1 MTNLNNTTFNS
12 SKATGRILNNLN
24 SVAEKT
30 GQINTSVVQNAND
43 ICQFIIYGDFD
54 ILTTST
60 FTAEDLSKQ
69 VLTFA
74 TDCLGVPE
82 ANFSKEEHFQK
93 SKRDSLRESMKI
105 AQVLMAKSLYITDL
119 DEKKTKRVSNQGR
132 MMIANPNTVAQ
143 TTRFNP
149 DDDNE
154 KRLGKADLLSI
165 YQTVYGNAGNKKTV
179 STLSKSYADF
189 YNKLKGT
196 IKDVKETKTV
206 LGGVLLDLPEGV
218 EPEDLMSWKEE
229 LDVVFL
235 ACTYAHINA
244 MTPEQAVKK
253 GFIDRADQHPKHKD
267 FKKAA

>member
-1 MTNLNNTTFNS
+1 MTNLNTTFNS
-12 SKATGRILNNLN
+12 SKATGRILTNLN

-30 GQINTSVVQNAND
+30 GQINTCVVQNAND
-43 ICQFIIYGDFD
+43 ICQFVIHGDFEV
-54 ILTTST
+54 LSSNS
-60 FTAEDLSKQ
+60 FTAEELTKQ
-69 VLTFA
+69 VVSFA
-74 TDCLGVPE
+74 TDCLGIPE
-82 ANFSKEEHFQK
+82 ANYSKEEHFAK

-105 AQVLMAKSLYITDL
+105 AQLLMAQSLYITDL

-132 MMIANPNTVAQ
+132 MMIANPNTVAK

-165 YQTVYGNAGNKKTV
+165 YQTVYGNSGNKKTV
-179 STLSKSYADF
+179 STLSKSYAEF
-189 YNKLKGT
+189 YNKLKAT
-196 IKDVKETKTV
+196 IKTVKETKTV

-218 EPEDLMSWKEE
+218 EPEDLMTWKQE
-229 LDVVFL
+229 LDTVFT

-253 GFIDRADQHPKHKD
+253 GFIDRVDQHPKHKD
-267 FKKAA
+267 FKRAA

>member
-105 AQVLMAKSLYITDL
+105 AQVLMAKSLYAEL

-132 MMIANPNTVAQ
+132 MMISNPNTVAQ
-143 TTRFNP
+143 TDRFNK
-149 DDDNE
+149 DNDE
-154 KRLGKADLLSI
+154 QVRVGKADLLSI

-179 STLSKSYADF
+179 STLSKAYADF
-189 YNKLKGT
+189 NNKLVGT
-196 IKDVKETKTV
+196 IKKVKETKTV
-206 LGGVLLDLPEGV
+206 LGGVMLDLPEGV
-218 EPEDLMSWKEE
+218 EPEDLVTWKQE
-229 LDVVFL
+229 LDKIFS
-235 ACTYAHINA
+235 ACMYAHINA

>member
-12 SKATGRILNNLN
+12 SKATGRILTNLN

-154 KRLGKADLLSI
+154 KRLGKADLLAI

-179 STLSKSYADF
+179 STLSKAYADF

-229 LDVVFL
+229 LDVAFL

-253 GFIDRADQHPKHKD
+253 GFIDRVDQHPKHKD

>member
-12 SKATGRILNNLN
+12 SKATGRILTNLN

-154 KRLGKADLLSI
+154 KRLGKADLLAI

-179 STLSKSYADF
+179 STLSKAYADF

-218 EPEDLMSWKEE
+218 EPEDLMSLKEE
-229 LDVVFL
+229 LDVAFL